1 MFIAGSNYSYTYNEQ
16 VGRSKRIQYYLNTT
30 AGVAGNLFSLATLAT
45 GEEVSDTDQATVL
58 GAVYSQFA
66 RVGVDGRGYL
76 KIGEQDKLAMRLFAD
91 AGNVWLQQSNSAT
104 GGDSF
109 AITRVLNELAVGE
122 EMVGCGGAAAETVAG
137 GGASLGDEGA
147 GVYGRWLAVGE
158 HGAECGDRVSVL
170 MFLQC
175 FYRLK
180 LVFIGIQNVRI
191 IYPIPS
197 ILS

>member
-122 EMVGCGGAAAETVAG
+122 EMVGCWRRRD
-137 GGASLGDEGA
+137 SPISRS
-147 GVYGRWLAVGE
+147 GRTTTSPTG
-158 HGAECGDRVSVL
+158 
-170 MFLQC
+170 
-175 FYRLK
+175 
-180 LVFIGIQNVRI
+180 
-191 IYPIPS
+191 
-197 ILS
+197 